1 MGIKDFLHSTLNM
14 LKDNL
19 SLYTISIFPLP
30 TEKGMELLHDVLNTF
45 FPEALTNS
53 YEEHN
58 CVNYVDI
65 KRSIKIKVFDQT
77 KYHVIVNDCVLSCYN
92 DDLVIYDGSIEGENC
107 EINNYGLANAL
118 QCPIEHVLIVS
129 RTYLPLNIYTYRTGG
144 FPSYKEQHKSNK
156 EIVNWLGEEIS
167 KIDFKVLRNR
177 DTKGFKNIVTYLK
190 NSKSKYDA
198 IKSKETSI
206 FISFRTKYTEIEENS
221 GYKYSVSELATR
233 IENGY
238 YGNPHSVKFLDN
250 GSLVFNTELL
260 TMWKA
265 WQLLCIIEKEYISY
279 CDEMWIYAS
288 EDYLNSWWTMGEL
301 ILFSYLHYREIDK
314 RISPSAPKK
323 LKIYF
328 PKEDRTEEIK
338 PIPLND
344 DIANSIKTI
353 IVDCYPQVL
362 NLHSKLSLIALRQII
377 FGNEMQ
383 YANGVFERGKLAL
396 KCYAMN
402 LAKSG
407 FTTSEIEEHIQSLN
421 ESDEFWNNLNR
432 QFISFR
438 ENYHNNSLTPE
449 QLAPYFQGAE
459 LMESSAKSIGE
470 ELDTSDFINRFIEML
485 SDKFLSE
492 KFWEQII
499 YNDSLEG
506 ENLILNVHDVLSES
520 NVMKHLSME
529 FPGHKIVTTIFDI
542 KEGDII
548 NNKKVIRK
556 PSRFIYMP
564 LLPNEVD
571 PSPTNNHLYEMP
583 VYILE

>member
-1 MGIKDFLHSTLNM
+1 MKGFLRSTLNR
-14 LKDNL
+14 LKDKF

-30 TEKGMELLHDVLNTF
+30 TEKGMELLHDILSSF
-45 FPEALTNS
+45 FLEALVNS
-53 YEEHN
+53 YEESN
-58 CVNYVDI
+58 CISYVDI
-65 KRSIKIKVFDQT
+65 RRSIKIKVFDQT
-77 KYHVIVNDCVLSCYN
+77 KYHVTVNDCVLSCYN
-92 DDLVIYDGSIEGENC
+92 DDLVIFDGSIEGENH
-107 EINNYGLANAL
+107 EINNYSLANAL

-129 RTYLPLNIYTYRTGG
+129 RTYLPLNIYIYKTGG
-144 FPSYKEQHKSNK
+144 FPSYKEQNKSNN
-156 EIVNWLGEEIS
+156 EILNWLGKEIS
-167 KIDFKVLRNR
+167 KIDFNKLRDR
-177 DTKGFKNIVTYLK
+177 DTKGFKNIVNYLK

-198 IKSKETSI
+198 IKSKETSV
-206 FISFRTKYTEIEENS
+206 FISFRTRYTEIDESS
-221 GYKYSVSELATR
+221 GYKYSVSELASR

-238 YGNPHSVKFLDN
+238 YGKSCSVKYLDN

-265 WQLLCIIEKEYISY
+265 WQLLCIIEKEYIAY

-301 ILFSYLHYREIDK
+301 ILFSYLHYRGIDK
-314 RISPSAPKK
+314 RISPNAPKK

-328 PKEDRTEEIK
+328 PKEDRTEEIM
-338 PIPLND
+338 PIHLNEE
-344 DIANSIKTI
+344 IANSIKTI
-353 IVDCYPQVL
+353 IVDCYPQDL
-362 NLHSKLSLIALRQII
+362 NLQSKLFLIALRQII
-377 FGNEMQ
+377 WGNEIQ
-383 YANGVFERGKLAL
+383 YTNGLLEQGKLAL
-396 KCYAMN
+396 KCFAMK

-407 FTTSEIEEHIQSLN
+407 FTTTEIEEHIQSMS
-421 ESDEFWNNLNR
+421 ESDEFWENLNS

-438 ENYHNNSLTPE
+438 ENYHSHSLTPD
-449 QLAPYFQGAE
+449 QLRPFFQGAE
-459 LMESSAKSIGE
+459 LMENSAKSLGE
-470 ELDTSDFINRFIEML
+470 ELDSSDFIDRFIEML

-506 ENLILNVHDVLSES
+506 ENLILNLGEVLSER

-529 FPGHKIVTTIFDI
+529 YPGHKVVSNIFDI

-548 NNKKVIRK
+548 NSKKVIRK

-571 PSPTNNHLYEMP
+571 PSPTSNNLYEMP